1 MVLPCTV
8 ATTIEMDDV
17 APIEEDHICVR
28 FIRKK
33 HKCIMLFL
41 MVLLVFGQIY
51 QGIGQAYS
59 GGSTIDLT
67 PFGDLVKLLRD
78 VLFNGTISLD
88 LKDAVCKL

>member
-1 MVLPCTV
+1 
-8 ATTIEMDDV
+8 
-17 APIEEDHICVR
+17 
-28 FIRKK
+28 
-33 HKCIMLFL
+33 